1 MVIQHTQRAIER
13 IKERPPEERRALA
26 GTIAVGVVV
35 VLFIG
40 WGAFLFRG
48 LVAAPTATASA
59 GEASTTAPS
68 SSDAGTSDSQ
78 SAASAAGAAQSA
90 DGTIYLDQLK
100 QALDQ

>member
-48 LVAAPTATASA
+48 LVAVPAATASA
-59 GEASTTAPS
+59 GEASTTAS
-68 SSDAGTSDSQ
+68 SAATGTSDSQ
-78 SAASAAGAAQSA
+78 AAAAASAAQSA